1 MAQEPFGDIPLFREI
16 QKLLQSGG
24 GKPINYEIARQVAT
38 AVAMGGQTEPSP
50 LPEESHAYSEIV
62 HEAENV
68 LIGFTRLPMGEPL
81 RTQVVSRTWWIGST
95 LGAWAWILERLAL
108 RFTSEMGK
116 LGPEAQEGQQNP
128 IQLMMSQIGPLLMGL
143 QIGSLMGQLAKEQIG
158 RYDLPLPRDD
168 DLKLFLV
175 APNADALAK
184 DYELEPDAL
193 KGWVGL
199 NEAARGLV
207 ETRVP
212 WVGRYFRSLLT
223 EMVDSLEIDA
233 DAMEQ
238 RLIELQS
245 QGLESLQEAMG
256 PRDVLP
262 IVPSDRHG
270 RALAR
275 VRAFVAVFEGYAGHA
290 CAQVGGQV
298 VKDYPRVDEAMVRR
312 AAVPSDGEAML
323 TDLLG
328 LSTDRA
334 LEQSGRTFCSAV
346 ISIKDLAALNRVWDA
361 PDYLPSTEEI
371 KDPFAWIER
380 VS

>member
-16 QKLLQSGG
+16 QKLLQSSEGQ
-24 GKPINYEIARQVAT
+24 PINYEIARQVAT
-38 AVAMGGQTEPSP
+38 AVALGGQTEPSP

-68 LIGFTRLPMGEPL
+68 LIGFTRLPLGEPL
-81 RTQVVSRTWWIGST
+81 RTQVVSRTWWIGSAFK
-95 LGAWAWILERLAL
+95 AWAWILERLAQ

-116 LGPEAQEGQQNP
+116 MGPETQEGQENP
-128 IQLMMSQIGPLLMGL
+128 IQSMMGQIGPLLMGL
-143 QIGSLMGQLAKEQIG
+143 QIGSLIGRLAKEQIG
-158 RYDLPLPRDD
+158 RFDLPLPREDD
-168 DLKLFLV
+168 HKLFLV
-175 APNADALAK
+175 APNAEDLAK
-184 DYELEPDAL
+184 NYELDPDAL
-193 KGWVGL
+193 MRWVGL

-223 EMVDSLEIDA
+223 EMVDTLEVDT

-256 PRDVLP
+256 PLEVLP
-262 IVPSDRHG
+262 IVPSERHG

-275 VRAFVAVFEGYAGHA
+275 IRAFVALFEGYAGHA

-298 VKDYPRVDEAMVRR
+298 VNDYARVDEVMVRR
-312 AAVPSDGEAML
+312 ATVPSDGEAML
-323 TDLLG
+323 TELLG
-328 LSTDRA
+328 LSADRA
-334 LEQSGRTFCSAV
+334 LEQSGRTFCAAV
-346 ISIKDLAALNRVWDA
+346 ISLKDLAALNRVWDA
-361 PDYLPSTEEI
+361 PDNLPSTEEI
-371 KDPFAWIER
+371 RDPFLWIDR